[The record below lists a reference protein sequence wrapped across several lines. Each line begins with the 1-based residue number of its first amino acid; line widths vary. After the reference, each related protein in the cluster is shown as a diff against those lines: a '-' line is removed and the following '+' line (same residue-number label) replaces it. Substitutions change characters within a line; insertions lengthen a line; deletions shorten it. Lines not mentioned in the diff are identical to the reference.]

1 MAAWSVSE
9 RRAKRP
15 RFRLSDCLW
24 SGGLVAV
31 AHGAVGEE
39 VADGVT
45 PREYGHAQQRDGYV
59 QDVAEG
65 AQALDQLHRV
75 DVEP

>member
-1 MAAWSVSE
+1 M
-9 RRAKRP
+9 
-15 RFRLSDCLW
+15 
-24 SGGLVAV
+24 AV

-39 VADGVT
+39 VSDGVT
-45 PREYGHAQQRDGYV
+45 PREYGHPKQRDGYV